1 MAKSSFSSRA
11 GLIAA
16 TVGSA
21 VGLGNIWRFPAEVHE
36 GGGAVFLFLYIICI
50 ALLGIPV
57 MMAEFSLG
65 RAGHS
70 DAVGA
75 FRNIAPRSRWWIFG
89 ALAVLTSYLILCY
102 YMVVAGWTLEYLYE
116 SLTGNLFA
124 GIVPGNIEEGFSAK
138 METYISS
145 DWTPLLFTWILILLN
160 AAVLIGGVNAG
171 IERISRLLMPLLF
184 ILLVT
189 LAIVALSM
197 PGAGEGLQY
206 FFAPDFSKIS
216 PGLIVN
222 VLGQAFFSLS
232 LGMGILVTYSAY
244 FPKSTNLGSTSVTI
258 SGLDLLVAV
267 MMGVIIFP
275 AVATFG
281 LDSADIR
288 GTTLVFVT
296 LPEVFA
302 MLPGSNV
309 WAILF
314 FTLLLVAALTSTI
327 SIAEVSVAFVHD
339 RFHKSRRTAV
349 AIVLLPLFLFSS
361 LCSLSFGSLSDIKI
375 FGLSFFNLLD
385 TVTTNYLLPIVSLGI
400 CLFIGWFAP
409 KGLFR
414 RELQG
419 SRSSASLPD
428 RIVMAIVRY
437 IAPLLIL
444 TILISGI

>member
-36 GGGAVFLFLYIICI
+36 GGGAVFLFLYIICV

-57 MMAEFSLG
+57 MMSEFSLG

-75 FRNIAPRSRWWIFG
+75 FRNIAPRSHWWIFG

-102 YMVVAGWTLEYLYE
+102 YMVVAGWTLVYLYE

-160 AAVLIGGVNAG
+160 GAVLIGGVNAG

-197 PGAGEGLQY
+197 PGAGKGLKY

-222 VLGQAFFSLS
+222 VLGQAFFLS
-232 LGMGILVTYSAY
+232 ASEWEFLSPIRHTSRNRQILV
-244 FPKSTNLGSTSVTI
+244 
-258 SGLDLLVAV
+258 
-267 MMGVIIFP
+267 
-275 AVATFG
+275 
-281 LDSADIR
+281 
-288 GTTLVFVT
+288 
-296 LPEVFA
+296 
-302 MLPGSNV
+302 
-309 WAILF
+309 
-314 FTLLLVAALTSTI
+314 
-327 SIAEVSVAFVHD
+327 
-339 RFHKSRRTAV
+339 RR
-349 AIVLLPLFLFSS
+349 
-361 LCSLSFGSLSDIKI
+361 
-375 FGLSFFNLLD
+375 
-385 TVTTNYLLPIVSLGI
+385 
-400 CLFIGWFAP
+400 
-409 KGLFR
+409 
-414 RELQG
+414 Q
-419 SRSSASLPD
+419 
-428 RIVMAIVRY
+428 
-437 IAPLLIL
+437 
-444 TILISGI
+444 